1 MCPRT
6 GVNCR
11 LKGNIIRGLRGL
23 GNLDNL
29 INEVGESFYT
39 EDRHSFIF
47 FFFVVVIF
55 QDHEIIETRRRT
67 EILILTGSF
76 VTILWPHYSS
86 EQNVVLMRA

>member
-6 GVNCR
+6 GVKCR
-11 LKGNIIRGLRGL
+11 LKGNIIRGLQGL
-23 GNLDNL
+23 GNLGNL

-39 EDRHSFIF
+39 EDRHSFF
-47 FFFVVVIF
+47 FLF
-55 QDHEIIETRRRT
+55 QDHEIIETRRRI

-76 VTILWPHYSS
+76 VTILWPYYSS